1 MMRVLSALFISFS
14 MMLLCVNTYAND
26 DKKKKND
33 EASETVIVQQ
43 PDKTVE
49 NPVKGDAS
57 GTTVN
62 TNDAAKEN
70 VDRHEDTTPEE
81 QAILQKCQQILE
93 RINANQ
99 AGTINSLDSFNSAIE
114 QGSKE
119 DMFLYSEQM
128 KEQEKRRDEA
138 IAEFQQLGCD
148 DYLDADAIG
157 NINAPAVTQ

>member
-1 MMRVLSALFISFS
+1 MRILSVVLISFCTV
-14 MMLLCVNTYAND
+14 LLSVSTFAND

-33 EASETVIVQQ
+33 EVSETVIVNQ

-70 VDRHEDTTPEE
+70 VDRHDDTTSEE
-81 QAILQKCQQILE
+81 QAIMQQCRQILK

-99 AGTINSLDSFNSAIE
+99 TGTINSLNSFNRAKE
-114 QGSKE
+114 HGSKE
-119 DMFLYSEQM
+119 DMFFFSKQM
-128 KEQEKRRDEA
+128 KEQKERRDDA

>member
-1 MMRVLSALFISFS
+1 MRILSVVLISFCTV
-14 MMLLCVNTYAND
+14 LLSVSTFAND

-33 EASETVIVQQ
+33 EVSETVIVNQ

-70 VDRHEDTTPEE
+70 VDRQDDTTPEE
-81 QAILQKCQQILE
+81 QAIMQQCRQILK

-99 AGTINSLDSFNSAIE
+99 AGTINSLNSFNRAKE
-114 QGSKE
+114 HGTKE
-119 DMFLYSEQM
+119 DMFFFSKQM
-128 KEQEKRRDEA
+128 NEQEERRDDA

>member
-1 MMRVLSALFISFS
+1 MMRVLSAVFISFC

-70 VDRHEDTTPEE
+70 VDRHDDTTPEE
-81 QAILQKCQQILE
+81 QAILQQCQQILA

-99 AGTINSLDSFNSAIE
+99 AGTINSLDSFNSAKAL
-114 QGSKE
+114 GNKE
-119 DMFLYSEQM
+119 DMFLFSKQM
-128 KEQEKRRDEA
+128 
-138 IAEFQQLGCD
+138 
-148 DYLDADAIG
+148 
-157 NINAPAVTQ
+157 INKKNVGMRL

>member
-1 MMRVLSALFISFS
+1 MMRVLSAVFISFC
-14 MMLLCVNTYAND
+14 MMLFCVNTYAND
-26 DKKKKND
+26 DKKKND

-62 TNDAAKEN
+62 TDDAAKEN
-70 VDRHEDTTPEE
+70 VDRHDDTTPEE
-81 QAILQKCQQILE
+81 QAIMQQCRQILK

-99 AGTINSLDSFNSAIE
+99 AGTLNSLDSFNSAIGR
-114 QGSKE
+114 GSKE
-119 DMFLYSEQM
+119 DIFLFSDQM
-128 KEQEKRRDEA
+128 KEQEERRDEA
-138 IAEFQQLGCD
+138 IAEFQRLGCD
-148 DYLDADAIG
+148 DYLGADAIE